1 MTEYDRVNTNM
12 KHWQEDYYQKTSHT
26 QKLFF
31 AETELI
37 NDLIE
42 SINLRVKQ
50 NQDGLQH
57 HLHRIVT
64 LENAGQKSDDLT
76 KEIQKVIDK
85 FEIEIQKI
93 SVMQA

>member
-1 MTEYDRVNTNM
+1 M
-12 KHWQEDYYQKTSHT
+12 K
-26 QKLFF
+26 
-31 AETELI
+31 I
-37 NDLIE
+37 
-42 SINLRVKQ
+42 KQ
-50 NQDGLQH
+50 NEDGLQH